1 MAGTRLAAHLF
12 FLVFSLISVLVA
24 WRLGVVKRAPLPL
37 KNMANPHR
45 YPAGRQQQQQ
55 QPLAASTASSSS
67 LLTPESRGPL
77 PPPVDIDVVL
87 LRSPR
92 DGDCPSCAAA
102 LDAMQANPSL
112 ARNAFR
118 AAEKEASAA
127 ATEQGAA
134 AAAAAAAAAEPSLE
148 GDGATSTA
156 AVAVP
161 FFVIREVNLRVI
173 HGDAATPPS
182 LAGGGDG
189 GDGPAAAAAAAAALD
204 DWLHRTHVLPAT
216 ELSSTARGEPSSAG
230 GGGSSSTA
238 AAAANSS
245 PRYTFFIACPG
256 AGDAGE
262 LPIFTVGKHRHGYL
276 GLGCACSAS
285 CEAGGGGGGG
295 NSSGAAAVGGKSSRE
310 SSAGLASVAALAVFD
325 ALAGTI
331 AAHVLRSSVKP
342 GDVHVRQGQA
352 YRLDFSLLSEDP
364 ALRRCTWDFAGASR
378 RYLRPMLQKLDP
390 VASFAVQSQ
399 EVQYARLSA
408 GPPRLYHA
416 RNRWYYSPRDL
427 EGFLGANDFSTLDLA
442 AGWGPDEDGGRT
454 AAADGGEMATA
465 TAAATV
471 STTSSPHS
479 QVPVSFMVF
488 CPSPETSPLVFMEEW
503 VGAGGRNRPF
513 AEAYEVPGFG
523 GVSVV
528 NGDNTGEDGDGG
540 AVDVLEPDRLRRAF
554 GAHVSQLRRIVGLP
568 RPSDRPSEV
577 PWPWLPRP
585 TGASGSSESGLC
597 GDSSCSAES
606 LSREKFSKL
615 RLTFLPSPTDGVTD
629 WEVDALLRAGMA
641 RNRAA
646 AAETLRS
653 LAELVESQPEME
665 VSEKIAEDVAA
676 AIAALVKSDASVSD
690 AMKAAAAATT
700 ATAATGCVGSESVA
714 SSARRD
720 EWAGAEAM
728 HWAREALR
736 RSEAAYFDPTM
747 VPQLYF
753 PQDHLMAVYF
763 PFLAPLA
770 FPLIFGF
777 AQELLRYYRKKKKA
791 KQRQGEA
798 GDAGVD
804 GSGSPGGAAVR

>member
-1 MAGTRLAAHLF
+1 MLCPLTALGGHWPTQLVAGMAGTRLAAHLF

-45 YPAGRQQQQQ
+45 YPAGRQQQQ

-134 AAAAAAAAAEPSLE
+134 AAAAAEPSLE

-189 GDGPAAAAAAAAALD
+189 GDGPAAAAALD

-238 AAAANSS
+238 AVAAAANSS

-262 LPIFTVGKHRHGYL
+262 LPIFTMGKHRHGYL

-285 CEAGGGGGGG
+285 CKAGGGGG

-310 SSAGLASVAALAVFD
+310 SSAGLASVAALAVLD

-364 ALRRCTWDFAGASR
+364 ALRRCTWNFAGASR
-378 RYLRPMLQKLDP
+378 RYLRPMLQKLSP
-390 VASFAVQSQ
+390 VASFAVQVRALLHTMRDWVRAGICRSCGISQ
-399 EVQYARLSA
+399 RQWKDAIIS
-408 GPPRLYHA
+408 
-416 RNRWYYSPRDL
+416 W
-427 EGFLGANDFSTLDLA
+427 
-442 AGWGPDEDGGRT
+442 
-454 AAADGGEMATA
+454 
-465 TAAATV
+465 
-471 STTSSPHS
+471 
-479 QVPVSFMVF
+479 
-488 CPSPETSPLVFMEEW
+488 
-503 VGAGGRNRPF
+503 
-513 AEAYEVPGFG
+513 
-523 GVSVV
+523 
-528 NGDNTGEDGDGG
+528 TGEGTTCRT
-540 AVDVLEPDRLRRAF
+540 RLKHFVCLLFRR
-554 GAHVSQLRRIVGLP
+554 
-568 RPSDRPSEV
+568 
-577 PWPWLPRP
+577 WL
-585 TGASGSSESGLC
+585 S
-597 GDSSCSAES
+597 
-606 LSREKFSKL
+606 
-615 RLTFLPSPTDGVTD
+615 TD
-629 WEVDALLRAGMA
+629 
-641 RNRAA
+641 
-646 AAETLRS
+646 
-653 LAELVESQPEME
+653 
-665 VSEKIAEDVAA
+665 
-676 AIAALVKSDASVSD
+676 
-690 AMKAAAAATT
+690 
-700 ATAATGCVGSESVA
+700 
-714 SSARRD
+714 ARRD
-720 EWAGAEAM
+720 ADVA
-728 HWAREALR
+728 
-736 RSEAAYFDPTM
+736 
-747 VPQLYF
+747 
-753 PQDHLMAVYF
+753 
-763 PFLAPLA
+763 
-770 FPLIFGF
+770 
-777 AQELLRYYRKKKKA
+777 
-791 KQRQGEA
+791 
-798 GDAGVD
+798 
-804 GSGSPGGAAVR
+804 

>member
-1 MAGTRLAAHLF
+1 MAGTRLAAHIC

-45 YPAGRQQQQQ
+45 YHPGQQ
-55 QPLAASTASSSS
+55 QPPPASAASSSM
-67 LLTPESRGPL
+67 LPTPESKGPL

-118 AAEKEASAA
+118 AAGKEGSAA
-127 ATEQGAA
+127 ATEHSAA
-134 AAAAAAAAAEPSLE
+134 AATAEPSLK
-148 GDGATSTA
+148 GGVTSTA
-156 AVAVP
+156 VAAAAVP
-161 FFVIREVNLRVI
+161 LFVIREVNLRVI
-173 HGDAATPPS
+173 HGDAATPPP

-189 GDGPAAAAAAAAALD
+189 GDGPATALD

-216 ELSSTARGEPSSAG
+216 DLGSTAGGEPSSAG
-230 GGGSSSTA
+230 GGSRSSSSA
-238 AAAANSS
+238 VAAANSS

-262 LPIFTVGKHRHGYL
+262 LPIFTMGKHRHGYL

-285 CEAGGGGGGG
+285 CSAGGGGGS
-295 NSSGAAAVGGKSSRE
+295 NSSGAVAVEGNSSRD
-310 SSAGLASVAALAVFD
+310 SSHDAAGLASAAALAVLQ

-331 AAHVLRSSVKP
+331 AAHVLRSSVKA
-342 GDVHVRQGQA
+342 GDVHVRQGHA

-378 RYLRPMLQKLDP
+378 RYLRPMLRKLSP

-408 GPPRLYHA
+408 GPPRLYNA

-427 EGFLGANDFSTLDLA
+427 EGFLGTNDFSTLDLA
-442 AGWGPDEDGGRT
+442 AGWGPDDDGGRT

-465 TAAATV
+465 TAAV

-488 CPSPETSPLVFMEEW
+488 CPSPATSPLVFMEEW

-528 NGDNTGEDGDGG
+528 NGKTGEDGG
-540 AVDVLEPDRLRRAF
+540 AIDVLEPDRLRRAF
-554 GAHVSQLRRIVGLP
+554 GAHVSQLRRIIGLP

-577 PWPWLPRP
+577 PWPWLPQP
-585 TGASGSSESGLC
+585 AGASGSSERGLC
-597 GDSSCSAES
+597 GGCPADS
-606 LSREKFSKL
+606 LSREKYTEL
-615 RLTFLPSPTDGVTD
+615 PLTFLPSPTDGVAD

-665 VSEKIAEDVAA
+665 VSEKIAEDVSA
-676 AIAALVKSDASVSD
+676 AIAALVKSDASVLD
-690 AMKAAAAATT
+690 AMTAAAAAAPATT
-700 ATAATGCVGSESVA
+700 ATGCVGSESAA
-714 SSARRD
+714 SSVRND

-777 AQELLRYYRKKKKA
+777 AQELLRYYRKKKA

-798 GDAGVD
+798 SGAGVD
-804 GSGSPGGAAVR
+804 GSGSQGDAAMR